1 MLNLSTLL
9 ITLDTVAIIVDVL
22 SNLKMLSICILVG
35 SILLNEIKIW
45 MCLGLRPSFIDSVL
59 ENGVLLC
66 HGCGKYN

>member
-35 SILLNEIKIW
+35 SILLNEIKIY
-45 MCLGLRPSFIDSVL
+45 IDVSRF
-59 ENGVLLC
+59 
-66 HGCGKYN
+66 KTKFYR